1 MKPAAFELIRPRS
14 LDEAVRLLGQHQE
27 NGRVLAG
34 GQSLV
39 PLMNFRL
46 AAPGVLI
53 DLNRVEGLAGI
64 LAEGSHLRIKA
75 MTRQQELID
84 HPLVAEHAPLLA
96 AAARCVG
103 HVQTRSRGTI
113 GGSLAHADPSA
124 ELPVALV
131 ALDARLKIRSSR
143 GGRTV
148 PARGFFRDALVS
160 DLAPDEILVEII
172 IPFRPT
178 SARISFRELSRRH
191 GDFAIVAVA
200 AQYDAGNLSVAVGGL
215 EAVPRLCTQL
225 MHAVRASTFARAG
238 LAAAIEQE
246 LADVTPNDDL
256 QASGEYR
263 CQLARVL
270 LHDCLC
276 EVLSV

>member
-1 MKPAAFELIRPRS
+1 M
-14 LDEAVRLLGQHQE
+14 
-27 NGRVLAG
+27 
-34 GQSLV
+34 
-39 PLMNFRL
+39 
-46 AAPGVLI
+46 
-53 DLNRVEGLAGI
+53 
-64 LAEGSHLRIKA
+64 
-75 MTRQQELID
+75 
-84 HPLVAEHAPLLA
+84 
-96 AAARCVG
+96 
-103 HVQTRSRGTI
+103 
-113 GGSLAHADPSA
+113 
-124 ELPVALV
+124 ALV

-160 DLAPDEILVEII
+160 DLAPAEILVEII

-178 SARISFRELSRRH
+178 SARISFANCSGVTAISPSSQLRRNT
-191 GDFAIVAVA
+191 
-200 AQYDAGNLSVAVGGL
+200 DAGNLSVAVGGL
-215 EAVPRLCTQL
+215 EAMLPRLCTQL

-256 QASGEYR
+256 PASGEYR

>member
-1 MKPAAFELIRPRS
+1 MKPAAFEMVRPRS
-14 LDEAVRLLGQHQE
+14 LDEAVRLLGEHRE
-27 NGRVLAG
+27 NARVLAG

-46 AAPGVLI
+46 ATPAVLV

-64 LAEGSHLRIKA
+64 RAAGSRLEIRA

-84 HPLVAEHAPLLA
+84 NPLVAAHAPLLA
-96 AAARCVG
+96 EAARCVG

-131 ALDARLKIRSSR
+131 ALDARLEITGSR
-143 GGRTV
+143 GTRTV
-148 PARGFFRDALVS
+148 PAREFFRDALVS
-160 DLAPDEILVEII
+160 DLAPDEILVEIV
-172 IPFRPT
+172 IPFTPP

-200 AQYDAGNLSVAVGGL
+200 AQYDAETLCVAIGGL
-215 EAVPRLCTQL
+215 EAVPRLCTRL
-225 MHAVRASTFARAG
+225 MDMVRASGFMRAAIASG
-238 LAAAIEQE
+238 IEQE
-246 LADVTPNDDL
+246 LGSVTPNDDL
-256 QASGEYR
+256 EASGEYR
-263 CQLARVL
+263 LQLARVL

-276 EVLSV
+276 EILPA

>member
-1 MKPAAFELIRPRS
+1 MKPAAFEFFSPQS
-14 LDEAVRLLGQHQE
+14 LDEALSLLSEYQE
-27 NGRVLAG
+27 NARVLAG

-39 PLMNFRL
+39 PLMNLRL

-53 DLNRVEGLAGI
+53 DLNRVEGLTGI
-64 LAEGSHLRIKA
+64 HTDGPRLRIKA

-131 ALDARLKIRSSR
+131 ALDAQLEVRSSR
-143 GGRTV
+143 GMRAV
-148 PARGFFRDALVS
+148 PARRFARDALVN
-160 DLAPDEILVEII
+160 DLEPDEVLIEIA
-172 IPFRPT
+172 IPSTRA
-178 SARISFRELSRRH
+178 SARVSFRELSRRH

-200 AQYDAGNLSVAVGGL
+200 AQYDADNLSIAIGGL

-225 MHAVRASTFARAG
+225 MDTLRAQGFSRAG
-238 LAAAIEQE
+238 IEAGIERE
-246 LADVTPNDDL
+246 LAGVTPNEDL

-263 CQLARVL
+263 RQLARVV
-270 LHDCLC
+270 LHDCLR
-276 EVLSV
+276 EVLPA

>member
-1 MKPAAFELIRPRS
+1 MKPAAFEMVRPRS
-14 LDEAVRLLGQHQE
+14 LDEAVRLLGEHRE
-27 NGRVLAG
+27 SARVLAG

-46 AAPGVLI
+46 ATPDLLI
-53 DLNRVEGLAGI
+53 DLNRVEGLSGI
-64 LAEGSHLRIKA
+64 RAEGSRLVIKA

-84 HPLVAEHAPLLA
+84 NPLVAARAPLLA

-124 ELPVALV
+124 ELPLALV
-131 ALDARLKIRSSR
+131 ALDARLEITSSR
-143 GGRTV
+143 GTRTAPV
-148 PARGFFRDALVS
+148 CGFFRDALVS
-160 DLAPDEILVEII
+160 DLASDEVLVEIV
-172 IPFRPT
+172 IPLAPP

-200 AQYDAGNLSVAVGGL
+200 AQYEGRNLSVAVGGL

-225 MHAVRASTFARAG
+225 MDAVRSGGGHARS
-238 LAAAIEQE
+238 
-246 LADVTPNDDL
+246 D
-256 QASGEYR
+256 
-263 CQLARVL
+263 RVG
-270 LHDCLC
+270 H
-276 EVLSV
+276 